1 VAMLQCN
8 ACVVCFLAFNEKK
21 PKEDDSCQES
31 NDICRC
37 GSARASFIL
46 GEKFSNFNEF
56 NLVNEF
62 TFCGQNCILRMRL
75 AIRRIEFK

>member
-1 VAMLQCN
+1 MTAVRRVTIY
-8 ACVVCFLAFNEKK
+8 VVVVPHAHKT
-21 PKEDDSCQES
+21 
-31 NDICRC
+31 
-37 GSARASFIL
+37 SFIL

-75 AIRRIEFK
+75 AALAIRRIEFK

>member
-1 VAMLQCN
+1 MTAVRRVTIY
-8 ACVVCFLAFNEKK
+8 VVVVPHAHK
-21 PKEDDSCQES
+21 
-31 NDICRC
+31 
-37 GSARASFIL
+37 IL